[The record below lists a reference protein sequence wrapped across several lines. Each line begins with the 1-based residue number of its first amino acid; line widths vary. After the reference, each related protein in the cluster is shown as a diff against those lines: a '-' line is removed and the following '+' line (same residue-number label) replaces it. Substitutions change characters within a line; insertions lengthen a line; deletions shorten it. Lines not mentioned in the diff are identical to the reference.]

1 MCHVNKV
8 QPSVKCYAVYWGGV
22 WGWGERDRG
31 LVYALNQAFK
41 VLGPLSNFLD
51 TIKNTSFI

>member
-1 MCHVNKV
+1 MCHVNEV

-41 VLGPLSNFLD
+41 VLGPLIS
-51 TIKNTSFI
+51 